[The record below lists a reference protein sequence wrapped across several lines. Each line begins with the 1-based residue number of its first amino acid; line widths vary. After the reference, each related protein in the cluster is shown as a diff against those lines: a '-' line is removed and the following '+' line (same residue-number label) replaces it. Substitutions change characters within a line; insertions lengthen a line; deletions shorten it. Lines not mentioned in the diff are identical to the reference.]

1 VGTIPKEA
9 DVKQALSLAESFE
22 GMPVADADGTGER
35 RTSRRA
41 ATIFTIGKIAIAGRA
56 RPCIVRDISEGGMRV
71 QLPNPPVVGTAVDV
85 EMRGL
90 EPRRAQI
97 RWIRDDSVGLAFET
111 PCTIE
116 EIFGART
123 SRDGQ
128 VARQPRFDI
137 EHAADLDF
145 GGTKRP
151 VTIIDLSI
159 GGAKLAIS
167 ARLPKGTH
175 ACLHLGLG
183 IERDSLAGTICWMRD
198 GTCGIRFARPLGHQ
212 ALADMLNRMEQVSP
226 PNED

>member
-9 DVKQALSLAESFE
+9 DVKQALSTAEPFE
-22 GMPVADADGTGER
+22 SAPVNGVVAAGER

-41 ATIFTIGKIAIAGRA
+41 ATIFTIGKIAVAGRA

-71 QLPNPPVVGTAVDV
+71 QLPNPPAIGTAVDV

-90 EPRRAQI
+90 EPRRAHV

-111 PCTIE
+111 PCTVE

-123 SRDGQ
+123 SRDGK

-137 EHAADLDF
+137 EHTAHLDL
-145 GGTKRP
+145 GGAKRS

-212 ALADMLNRMEQVSP
+212 ALADMLNRMEQVSQP
-226 PNED
+226 SEG